1 MTETPMTSD
10 RWAQIR
16 NRKLDE
22 VTAGPWLVADDENG
36 QPLVYVETLR
46 DGRTGARVLL
56 VADGASEADM
66 QFAASARNAVPDL
79 LAEVDRLRTALSD
92 GSDQVAERDD
102 EIGSLSARLHHL
114 DRNALPELRREVEH
128 HKDGK
133 ARWRGRAEKAEAR
146 VAELEERLHDA
157 AMARVWTNEDGKKFV
172 FVDDLKGPLLGTTPV
187 EAAPPALRGRARL
200 DAKTVAEAE
209 ATHWKRLGID
219 PSGAAD
225 LAEGLAGVEYGIA
238 TDNEYGQ
245 RVLDPSPDLTESLAR
260 LARCQQMWPNSR
272 LVQRTVR
279 AGEWTEVSS

>member
-10 RWAQIR
+10 RLAQIR

-92 GSDQVAERDD
+92 ASDQVAERDD

-146 VAELEERLHDA
+146 VAALESATGTAR
-157 AMARVWTNEDGKKFV
+157 AMHRKHPDSEHCQA
-172 FVDDLKGPLLGTTPV
+172 DDMTWPCPTVTALGDQP
-187 EAAPPALRGRARL
+187 
-200 DAKTVAEAE
+200 D
-209 ATHWKRLGID
+209 
-219 PSGAAD
+219 AD
-225 LAEGLAGVEYGIA
+225 LAEGRAELDAM
-238 TDNEYGQ
+238 
-245 RVLDPSPDLTESLAR
+245 RVDHPAPCRVPDSPDCTCPMEA
-260 LARCQQMWPNSR
+260 
-272 LVQRTVR
+272 QR
-279 AGEWTEVSS
+279 